1 MARATKVK
9 QLNCTLTTKV
19 GLLAQISEAIANADV
34 NIASIRAHESGRKA
48 YFSFTTDSVAKAKR
62 AMTKLGIEVE
72 EKDGILVE
80 MANKPGELQKV
91 AQQLAAAEIN
101 ILETYGVS
109 GAGRLSSCFFST
121 SDNAKAVRVLNKPP
135 KVTAR
140 KTAGRAQRS
149 GKSKK

>member
-9 QLNCTLTTKV
+9 QLTCTLATKV
-19 GLLAQISEAIANADV
+19 GLLAQISEAFAIADV

-48 YFSFTTDSVAKAKR
+48 YFSFTTDSAAKAKR
-62 AMTKLGIEVE
+62 AMAKLGIEME

-91 AQQLAAAEIN
+91 ARQLAAAGIN
-101 ILETYGVS
+101 ILETYGAS
-109 GAGRLSSCFFST
+109 GAGRLSPCCFST
-121 SDNAKAVRVLNKPP
+121 SDNAKAVRLLNNPP

-140 KTAGRAQRS
+140 KTAGGAPRS
-149 GKSKK
+149 GKPKK

>member
-19 GLLAQISEAIANADV
+19 GLLAQISEAIAKAEV

-80 MANKPGELQKV
+80 MGNRPGELQKV
-91 AQQLAAAEIN
+91 AQQLAAAGIN
-101 ILETYGVS
+101 IIETYGAS
-109 GAGRLSSCFFST
+109 GAGRLSPCFFST
-121 SDNAKAVRVLNKPP
+121 SDNAKAVRLLNNPP

-140 KTAGRAQRS
+140 KTAGRAPRS
-149 GKSKK
+149 GRSKK